1 MWTDNKFSELWER
14 DEQEYLDYT
23 QNRPRGQFNIE
34 AKYLQCGDLMLM
46 SSGIQYRV
54 VRVIIR
60 DAGFQVGRS
69 LVVGGKKVYITIE
82 SLDGEMFQIH
92 YWNGEET
99 IYQLEPTTEFFLDSN
114 HVVGIERE

>member
-1 MWTDNKFSELWER
+1 MWTDKKFSKLWEQG
-14 DEQEYLDYT
+14 EKEFEEYV

-34 AKYLQCGDLMLM
+34 AKYLQYGDLMLM

-82 SLDGEMFQIH
+82 SLNGEMFEIP
-92 YWNGEET
+92 YWTGEET

-114 HVVGIERE
+114 HVVGIERG